1 MLHQE
6 IYNEKD
12 TNIRL
17 DIFLK
22 NHIKNTSRSKIQKL
36 IINGSIRIDDY
47 VVKPSYILKGNE
59 HITIDEIESKNPFAY
74 LEKQDIFFDV
84 IYEDNDIIVIN
95 KPADLV
101 VHPGAGNKN
110 GTLLN
115 GLLYRFRELSKI
127 NAFRPGIVHRL
138 DKQTSGV
145 MLVAKTDAAHYSLS
159 EQFLHR
165 TVSKI
170 YRAVVWG
177 NTLDSGKIEGYML
190 RDEKNRMR
198 FKLNNLKGKFSST
211 RYKKLNS
218 FPPFSYLELYPLPGR
233 THQIRTHLNSINHPI
248 FLDDMYGG
256 GDSLIKSYNSKYVP
270 LINQALN
277 TINRFALHAYQIEF
291 VHPTLN
297 EKVKFKAKISED
309 ISGLLDLIS

>member
-22 NHIKNTSRSKIQKL
+22 THIKNTSRSKIQKL

-47 VVKPSYILKGNE
+47 VVKPSYVLKGNE
-59 HITIDEIESKNPFAY
+59 HITIDEIESKNPFDY

-84 IYEDNDIIVIN
+84 LYEDNDIIVID
-95 KPADLV
+95 KPAGLV

-127 NAFRPGIVHRL
+127 NALRPGIVHRL

-165 TVSKI
+165 AVSKT

-177 NTLDSGKIEGYML
+177 NTLESGKVEGYM
-190 RDEKNRMR
+190 
-198 FKLNNLKGKFSST
+198 SV
-211 RYKKLNS
+211 
-218 FPPFSYLELYPLPGR
+218 SY
-233 THQIRTHLNSINHPI
+233 THLTLPTTP
-248 FLDDMYGG
+248 
-256 GDSLIKSYNSKYVP
+256 YV
-270 LINQALN
+270 
-277 TINRFALHAYQIEF
+277 
-291 VHPTLN
+291 
-297 EKVKFKAKISED
+297 
-309 ISGLLDLIS
+309 